1 VGQNPE
7 ASVGDL
13 AVPRLPGLG
22 LFPVIRWLT
31 VLATVLVSIA
41 GLAWAAFWLAP
52 WVPGSGWAAP
62 RLAPWLPNS
71 GWGPPARPGRIS
83 ELAIMGGAVLVGM
96 VLVVGVRRLE
106 TRARARRYRAWL
118 REREEVQ
125 REQSL
130 ATARVAAERVDT
142 PEAVLVL
149 DLVQS
154 TELIR
159 EQGDAFF
166 RDLLRRIETAFIPVA
181 RSHGSRAVDG
191 HGDGF
196 LFCFDRAEPAL
207 DAVRAMYAR
216 LPTINA
222 ALPSGVEIAF
232 RASLHL
238 GPTFADTRGNRAGL
252 AVLKTV
258 RLGSVMEALHG
269 RGAGRNSL
277 VISEEALASL
287 GPAAG
292 PAKLL
297 GNVPLRGFPG
307 THAVY
312 QLEI

>member
-7 ASVGDL
+7 APGAELS
-13 AVPRLPGLG
+13 VPRLPGLG

-31 VLATVLVSIA
+31 VLATVLVSLA
-41 GLAWAAFWLAP
+41 GLAWAALWLAP
-52 WVPGSGWAAP
+52 WLLGSGWAAP
-62 RLAPWLPNS
+62 RLAPWLPDPGS
-71 GWGPPARPGRIS
+71 GSPTGPGAVR
-83 ELAIMGGAVLVGM
+83 ELVILGGAVLVGM
-96 VLVVGVRRLE
+96 VLVIGVRRLE

-118 REREEVQ
+118 RERDEAQ
-125 REQSL
+125 REQAQ
-130 ATARVAAERVDT
+130 ATARAEAERPDA
-142 PEAVLVL
+142 PETVLVV
-149 DLVQS
+149 DLIQS

-159 EQGDAFF
+159 ERGDAFF

-196 LFCFDRAEPAL
+196 LFCFERAEQAL
-207 DAVRAMYAR
+207 EAVRAMYAR
-216 LPTINA
+216 LPAINGA
-222 ALPSGVEIAF
+222 MPSGVEIAF

-238 GPTFADTRGNRAGL
+238 GPTFADTRGNRTGL

-258 RLGSVMEALHG
+258 RLSSVMESLRG

-277 VISEEALASL
+277 VISEEALAAL

-297 GNVPLRGFPG
+297 GNLPLRGFPG

-312 QLEI
+312 QLDV